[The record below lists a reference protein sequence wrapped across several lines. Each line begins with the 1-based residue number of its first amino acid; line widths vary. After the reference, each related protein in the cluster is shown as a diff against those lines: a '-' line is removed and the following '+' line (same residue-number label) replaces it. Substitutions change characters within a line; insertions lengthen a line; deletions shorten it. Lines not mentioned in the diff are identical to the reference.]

1 MLIALRYKY
10 GADSALSALHYG
22 ALVVVVMAED
32 WMPSETQE
40 VIYAQLP
47 QLLRDD
53 IKEMT
58 LYVVR

>member
-10 GADSALSALHYG
+10 GADSALSALYYG
-22 ALVVVVMAED
+22 ALVVVVRAED